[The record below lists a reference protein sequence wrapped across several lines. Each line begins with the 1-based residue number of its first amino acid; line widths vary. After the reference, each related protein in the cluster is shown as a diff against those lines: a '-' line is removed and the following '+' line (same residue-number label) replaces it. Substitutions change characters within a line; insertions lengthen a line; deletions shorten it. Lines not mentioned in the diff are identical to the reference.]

1 MPRPLLGI
9 AVCYLTGLVLGDTW
23 TCYPLT
29 TAGLTAVAMGLAYAA
44 HGRHGRFIQVGLGI
58 ALVIFGAVRFQMADR
73 INSSDDLG
81 RFATGDSVQ
90 FIGVIDQPLQHGP
103 ESTLLLLKA
112 RSVTENG
119 KEYPAR
125 GILRL
130 TVRDFVPELQYGDQ
144 ISAQLRIRPVSGLHN
159 PGGFDYSA
167 YLQREGIRALAVVHR
182 PEAITRLAA
191 GGFAP
196 LRRIYAWRE
205 RIRNVLDDSLSPV
218 SSAIFQAMLIGE
230 TGSLDP
236 EIREAFMISGT
247 THLLSISGSHLALVA
262 LVVFHFSGRIL
273 RQIPAGWLLSVSRRL
288 TVTRLSILVTLVP
301 VVFYTLLAG
310 AQVATVRSLIMILIY
325 LTAVWFQRADD
336 PLNALAVAVLLS
348 VLWEPRAV
356 FSISFQ
362 LSYLAV
368 LAMVL
373 AGGNQVTI
381 GETGTQ
387 ALQEGEEESS
397 WMGRW
402 LQKIRLYLVMTVV
415 AESVTLPL
423 TAFYFN
429 QISWVGFLSNLIVV
443 PLVGMV
449 LVPMGLVC
457 SVWAVLVDRATLP
470 WSGLIEAMA
479 HGFYSMIEWFARI
492 PGSEVHVPSPPFLVL
507 ALFYLVGVL
516 VLFFRVNRAWKWSA
530 IGSFIL
536 ISTVWA
542 VRLSESHSDGR
553 LRVTFLDVGQGDAAW
568 IEMPDGKTM
577 LIDGGGAYGNYD
589 LGRLAVAPYLWN
601 TGHWRIDY
609 LIASHPQLDHMGGL
623 AYIARKFKVG
633 EVWTNGL
640 EKEAVFYD
648 RFRTAVSTRAI
659 PDRRIMGSGLPLVQ
673 GAVRIVS
680 LHPKIADPAGPD
692 NDQSLVLRIEFGREV
707 LLFTGDIEKGAER
720 ELLRWG
726 DLLKTTVL
734 KVPHHGSR
742 TSIDPEFLA
751 QVAPDVA
758 VISVG
763 ENNGY
768 RHPSVETLFA
778 YQVLKTQIYRTDR
791 DGAVLVETDG
801 IRRRVQTYR
810 DGVPHPVSWG
820 AGMAAAEASNLMK
833 IFHAY
838 WSGPA

>member
-1 MPRPLLGI
+1 MPRPLVGT
-9 AVCYLTGLVLGDTW
+9 AVCYLTGLVLGNAW

-29 TAGLTAVAMGLAYAA
+29 TTGLTAVALGLAYAS
-44 HGRHGRFIQVGLGI
+44 HGRHGRLIQFGLGV
-58 ALVIFGAVRFQMADR
+58 AMVCFGAARFQMAER
-73 INSSDDLG
+73 INSSNDLA
-81 RFATGDSVQ
+81 RFATGESVR
-90 FIGVIDQPLQHGP
+90 FFGVIDEPLQHGP
-103 ESTLLLLKA
+103 ESTVLFLEA
-112 RSVTENG
+112 GSVTENG
-119 KEYPAR
+119 EEYPVR

-144 ISAQLRIRPVSGLHN
+144 ISADLRLRPISGLHN

-182 PEAITRLAA
+182 PEAITRLAT

-205 RIRNVLDDSLSPV
+205 RIRNVLEGSLPPV

-230 TGSLDP
+230 TGSLNP

-262 LVVFHFSGRIL
+262 LVVFHLSGRIL
-273 RQIPAGWLLSVSRRL
+273 RRMPAGWLLSVSRRL

-348 VLWEPRAV
+348 VLWDPRAV

-373 AGGNQVTI
+373 AGGDRLSI
-381 GETGTQ
+381 GEAG
-387 ALQEGEEESS
+387 ARGVQEAAEESS
-397 WMGRW
+397 WIGRW
-402 LQKIRLYLVMTVV
+402 SQKVRLYLVMTVV

-429 QISWVGFLSNLIVV
+429 QISWVGFLSNLIIV
-443 PLVGMV
+443 PFVGMV
-449 LVPMGLVC
+449 IVPMGLVC
-457 SVWAVLVDRATLP
+457 SVWAVLFDRATLP
-470 WSGLIEAMA
+470 LSGLNEALA
-479 HGFYSMIEWFARI
+479 DVLNSMVEWFARL
-492 PGSEVHVPSPPFLVL
+492 PGSEVHVPSPPVLVL
-507 ALFYLVGVL
+507 ALVYLVGVV
-516 VLFFRVNRAWKWSA
+516 VLLFKVNRVWTWSA
-530 IGSFIL
+530 IGFCIL
-536 ISTVWA
+536 VTTVWA

-577 LIDGGGAYGNYD
+577 LIDGGGTYGSYD

-609 LIASHPQLDHMGGL
+609 LVASHPQLDHMGGL
-623 AYIARKFKVG
+623 AYVIRKFQVG

-640 EKEAVFYD
+640 EKDAVFYD
-648 RFRTAVSTRAI
+648 RFRQVVLSRAI
-659 PDRRIMGSGLPLVQ
+659 PERQITGSGLPLLQ
-673 GAVRIVS
+673 GPVRIVP

-692 NDQSLVLRIEFGREV
+692 NDQSLVVRIQYGREV

-726 DLLKTTVL
+726 NLLKTTVL

-742 TSIDPEFLA
+742 TSIDTDFLA
-751 QVAPDVA
+751 QVSPDVA

-763 ENNGY
+763 KNNGY

-778 YQVLKTQIYRTDR
+778 YHVLKTQVYRTDR
-791 DGAVLVETDG
+791 DGAVFFETDG
-801 IRRRVQTYR
+801 IRRTVKTYR
-810 DGVPHPVSWG
+810 DGIPHPVSWG
-820 AGMAAAEASNLMK
+820 AGMAAAEASNLIK
-833 IFHAY
+833 IFHSY
-838 WSGPA
+838 WFSPA

>member
-1 MPRPLLGI
+1 VGI
-9 AVCYLTGLVLGDTW
+9 AVCYLTGLVLGDAW

-29 TAGLTAVAMGLAYAA
+29 ATGLAAVAFGMAYAS
-44 HGRHGRFIQVGLGI
+44 HGRHGKFIQFGLGI
-58 ALVIFGAVRFQMADR
+58 ALVSFGAVRFQMVER
-73 INSSDDLG
+73 MNPSKDLA
-81 RFATGDSVQ
+81 RFVTGDSVQ
-90 FIGVIDQPLQHGP
+90 FIGVIDEPLQHGP
-103 ESTLLLLKA
+103 DSTLILLKA

-119 KEYPAR
+119 KEYPVR

-144 ISAQLRIRPVSGLHN
+144 ISADLRLRPVSGLHN

-167 YLQREGIRALAVVHR
+167 YLQREGIRALAVVRR

-191 GGFAP
+191 GGFTP
-196 LRRIYAWRE
+196 LLRIYAWRE
-205 RIRNVLDDSLSPV
+205 RIRNVLDGSLSPV

-230 TGSLDP
+230 TGSLNP

-262 LVVFHFSGRIL
+262 LVVYHLSGRIL
-273 RQIPAGWLLSVSRRL
+273 RQMPAGWLLSVSRRL

-310 AQVATVRSLIMILIY
+310 AQIATVRSLIMILIY

-348 VLWEPRAV
+348 VLWDPRAV

-373 AGGNQVTI
+373 AGGDKI
-381 GETGTQ
+381 SFGETGTR
-387 ALQEGEEESS
+387 AVQEAGEESS

-402 LQKIRLYLVMTVV
+402 LQKIRLYLIMTVV

-429 QISWVGFLSNLIVV
+429 QISWVGFLSNLVVV

-449 LVPMGLVC
+449 IVPMGLVC
-457 SVWAVLVDRATLP
+457 SVWAVLFDRATLP
-470 WSGLIEAMA
+470 LSGLNEALA
-479 HGFYSMIEWFARI
+479 DVLYSLIKWFARI
-492 PGSEVHVPSPPFLVL
+492 PASEVHVPSPPVLVL
-507 ALFYLVGVL
+507 ALVYLVVVVVL
-516 VLFFRVNRAWKWSA
+516 LLRANRAWKWSA
-530 IGSFIL
+530 IGFCIL
-536 ISTVWA
+536 ITTVWV

-577 LIDGGGAYGNYD
+577 LIDGGGKYGNYD

-623 AYIARKFKVG
+623 AYVARKFQVG

-640 EKEAVFYD
+640 EKDAVFYD
-648 RFRTAVSTRAI
+648 RFRTVVSSRAI
-659 PDRRIMGSGLPLVQ
+659 PERRVTGSGLPLLQ
-673 GAVRIVS
+673 GAVRIMP

-692 NDQSLVLRIEFGREV
+692 NDQSLVVRIEYGREV
-707 LLFTGDIEKGAER
+707 LLFTGDIEQAAER

-734 KVPHHGSR
+734 KIPHHGSR
-742 TSIDPEFLA
+742 TSIDPDFLA
-751 QVAPDVA
+751 HVAPDVA

-763 ENNGY
+763 ANNAY

-778 YQVLKTQIYRTDR
+778 YHALKTQIYRTDR
-791 DGAVLVETDG
+791 DGAVFVETDG
-801 IRRRVQTYR
+801 DRRMVHTYR
-810 DGVPHPVSWG
+810 DSVPHPVSWG
-820 AGMAAAEASNLMK
+820 AGMAAAEASNLVK
-833 IFHAY
+833 IFHSY
-838 WSGPA
+838 WFGPA